1 MKTSRILLSLLAL
14 ATIVGCSEGN
24 DENQVV
30 NPNEGD
36 VSYLAV
42 KLKAAGDLSRAED
55 TDFEDGSDDENAV
68 ESAVFFFFDADGN
81 PANVIEP
88 SPGSKVNYYST
99 ALTLNTETTDANIE

>member
-42 KLKAAGDLSRAED
+42 KLKAAGDLSRASD
-55 TDFEDGSDDENAV
+55 SDFADGSDA
-68 ESAVFFFFDADGN
+68 
-81 PANVIEP
+81 
-88 SPGSKVNYYST
+88 
-99 ALTLNTETTDANIE
+99 

>member
-42 KLKAAGDLSRAED
+42 KLKAAGDLSRASD
-55 TDFEDGSDDENAV
+55 SDFADGIGDENLYLLRTGSGYRTGR
-68 ESAVFFFFDADGN
+68 EEFVFMHRQGTSLCAFF
-81 PANVIEP
+81 
-88 SPGSKVNYYST
+88 T
-99 ALTLNTETTDANIE
+99 